1 VFIKGDK
8 VDNKLEKNKF
18 LESIILMYREGE
30 ISENALTKI
39 KNLYYKEHMDIQLEK
54 TLSEEFIVKKQN
66 PIDSD
71 QSRVLKDVEVS
82 DSLIT
87 ADANKKNIN
96 PYQSEIYKRNN
107 PFVHNTLS
115 SNNNN
120 KINKRNEQG
129 SKSKEQN
136 ITIILSLGII
146 LILLAGIILATSTWD
161 LMSNGFKT
169 ATLSMI
175 SILFFIMSNFTE
187 KKLKIIKTSFAF
199 WILGILFLPV
209 ILLSIGY
216 FGLLGNYLSI
226 DGEGRYIY
234 GIISAIICSVFFSYS
249 IKKYKKSEFTWIA
262 LLDIQIIYWFILQHF
277 EISYNNQIL
286 MLIIYTV
293 LLTGVYYK
301 LAHNKIIYDFVV
313 KAMKWYALINLIINS
328 LQVLGNVI
336 YTIFMKIIGQPIDFF
351 QGMIMVCGIIILSGI
366 ITFWTYEFKF
376 RGSIL
381 SIGALILALE
391 MICVVFKV
399 QIDEPLYYLIMHI
412 GLLII
417 YGIFY
422 YWNNFRCLNY
432 IKFGTDLI
440 VIATMASLD
449 IISIVTLKPVYT
461 VLLLYILTTVIIVT
475 SRKEKDS
482 FYLPLLKYGV
492 PCTFFIENFFTFK
505 IFGLMD
511 NLFSIKR
518 FHEGLVFIIMDIAII
533 YGISFILQLRNKG
546 DYKTYLYN
554 GHVFLGLTYI
564 YSMLFQVD
572 RMIVEGTIIIL
583 AAICLWRAE
592 STLKIRI
599 YLYGLLTMITILLFD
614 LEIFLKLSD
623 TGVCIL
629 ESQNL
634 LLLMSLFLTI
644 VWWLSSE
651 LWREYLS
658 IYLYGIY
665 SIGFLSSLG
674 LNNFQRIDYMLV
686 SFIIIGTIIMWI
698 FLDRIKKNILMP
710 IPIVSFWILSFRIIY
725 YYSDISQIV
734 ASIIVAF
741 ILIIIGYVV
750 YRINKNILVQDLLS
764 FNIFAGLSLL
774 NSVLI
779 SFESSV
785 LYGYNII
792 TLMIVGFFLLYSSRF
807 LENSFLKKALSIA
820 CVLFNYSAY
829 GRLIL
834 ELNFIDKF
842 KLEFLLVPSIV
853 ILKLIVDHYFEKKAS
868 YCSVISTT
876 WYCIVGFILLFFNSE
891 NNEFHAITFCALCI
905 ISIILG
911 FKIQNKLYF
920 LGGVSF
926 LIVGVFLNTLSFW
939 LSIPWWIYLLVG
951 GALLIFFA
959 SKNEFGKSKDNEKNK
974 AHKIFEMI
982 RKWDSK

>member
-1 VFIKGDK
+1 M
-8 VDNKLEKNKF
+8 DNKLEKNKF
-18 LESIILMYREGE
+18 LQSIVLMYKEGE

-39 KNLYYKEHMDIQLEK
+39 KNLYYEEHIDIQLET
-54 TLSEEFIVKKQN
+54 TLNEEFIMKKQYS
-66 PIDSD
+66 IDSD
-71 QSRVLKDVEVS
+71 QNSVLKNVDVSNRLDTE
-82 DSLIT
+82 DT
-87 ADANKKNIN
+87 NKKNMN
-96 PYQSEIYKRNN
+96 AYRSEIYKRNN

-115 SNNNN
+115 DNNN

-129 SKSKEQN
+129 NQSKEQN

-161 LMSNGFKT
+161 LMSNGVKT
-169 ATLSMI
+169 VTLSMI
-175 SILFFIMSNFTE
+175 SVMFFIMSNFTE

-209 ILLSIGY
+209 ILLSIAY

-234 GIISAIICSVFFSYS
+234 GIISAVICALFFSYS
-249 IKKYKKSEFTWIA
+249 IKKYKKSEFTWIT

-277 EISYNNQIL
+277 ELDYNTQIL

-293 LLTGVYYK
+293 FLTGVYFK
-301 LAHNKIIYDFVV
+301 LARNKTIYDFVI
-313 KAMKWYALINLIINS
+313 KAMKWYSLINLVINS
-328 LQVLGNVI
+328 LQMLGNII
-336 YTIFMKIIGQPIDFF
+336 YTIFMTAIGQPRGIF
-351 QGMIMVCGIIILSGI
+351 QGIIMVCGIIIISGI

-381 SIGALILALE
+381 SIGALILSLE
-391 MICVVFKV
+391 MICVIFKV

-417 YGIFY
+417 YGILY
-422 YWNNFRCLNY
+422 YWNNFRSLNY

-440 VIATMASLD
+440 VIVTMALLD
-449 IISIVTLKPVYT
+449 IISVVTLKPIYT
-461 VLLLYILTTVIIVT
+461 ALLLYILTTVIIVT

-492 PCTFFIENFFTFK
+492 PCTFFIANLFTFK
-505 IFGLMD
+505 IFRLMD
-511 NLFSIKR
+511 DLFSIKR
-518 FHEGLVFIIMDIAII
+518 FHEGLIFIIMDIAII
-533 YGISFILQLRNKG
+533 YGISFILQKRNKG

-572 RMIVEGTIIIL
+572 RMIVEGTIIIV
-583 AAICLWRAE
+583 AAVCLWRSE
-592 STLKIRI
+592 STLKIRA
-599 YLYGLLTMITILLFD
+599 YLYCLLTMITILLFD
-614 LEIFLKLSD
+614 LEMFLELSD
-623 TGVCIL
+623 TGIAIL
-629 ESQNL
+629 EPQNL
-634 LLLMSLFLTI
+634 LLLVSLFLTI

-651 LWREYLS
+651 PWQEYLN

-665 SIGFLSSLG
+665 SIGFLSSLV
-674 LNNFQRIDYMLV
+674 LNNFHRIDYMLT
-686 SFIIIGTIIMWI
+686 SFIISSAIIMWI
-698 FLDRIKKNILMP
+698 FLNRIKKNILMP
-710 IPIVSFWILSFRIIY
+710 IPIASFWILSFRIIY
-725 YYSDISQIV
+725 YYNDISQIV

-741 ILIIIGYVV
+741 ILIIIGYAI
-750 YRINKNILVQDLLS
+750 YRINKNILVQDLLG
-764 FNIFAGLSLL
+764 FNIFAGFSLL

-779 SFESSV
+779 SFESAIPC
-785 LYGYNII
+785 GYNII
-792 TLMIVGFFLLYSSRF
+792 TLMIFGFFLLYSSRF
-807 LENSFLKKALSIA
+807 LDNSFLKNGLSIA
-820 CVLFNYSAY
+820 CVVFNYSAY

-842 KLEFLLVPSIV
+842 RLEFLLVPSIV
-853 ILKLIVDHYFEKKAS
+853 ILKLVIDHYFDKKTS

-911 FKIQNKLYF
+911 FKTQNKLYF

-951 GALLIFFA
+951 GTLLIFFA
-959 SKNEFGKSKDNEKNK
+959 SKNEFGKSKDNEKNI
-974 AHKIFEMI
+974 ADKILEMI

>member
-1 VFIKGDK
+1 M
-8 VDNKLEKNKF
+8 DNKLEKNKF
-18 LESIILMYREGE
+18 LESVILMYKEGE

-39 KNLYYKEHMDIQLEK
+39 KDLYYKEHSDIQLEK
-54 TLSEEFIVKKQN
+54 ISSEEFIVKKQN

-71 QSRVLKDVEVS
+71 ESRVLKNVVVS
-82 DSLIT
+82 DNLVT
-87 ADANKKNIN
+87 EGANKKNIN
-96 PYQSEIYKRNN
+96 ANQSEIYKRNN

-115 SNNNN
+115 TKSTNNNN
-120 KINKRNEQG
+120 KINNRNEQG
-129 SKSKEQN
+129 NKSKEHN

-161 LMSNGFKT
+161 LMSNGVKT
-169 ATLSMI
+169 AALSMI
-175 SILFFIMSNFTE
+175 SIIFFIMSNFTE

-249 IKKYKKSEFTWIA
+249 IKKYKKSEFTWIT
-262 LLDIQIIYWFILQHF
+262 LLDIQIIYWCILQHF
-277 EISYNNQIL
+277 EIGYNTQIL

-301 LAHNKIIYDFVV
+301 LVHNKIIYNFVV
-313 KAMKWYALINLIINS
+313 NAIKWYALINLIINS
-328 LQVLGNVI
+328 LQVLGNII
-336 YTIFMKIIGQPIDFF
+336 YTIFMKITSQPLGIF

-381 SIGALILALE
+381 SIGALIIALE
-391 MICVVFKV
+391 MICVIFKV
-399 QIDEPLYYLIMHI
+399 EIDEPLYYLIMNI
-412 GLLII
+412 GLLLI

-422 YWNNFRCLNY
+422 YWNNFRSLNY

-440 VIATMASLD
+440 VIATMALLD
-449 IISIVTLKPVYT
+449 IISKVMLKPVYT
-461 VLLLYILTTVIIVT
+461 ALSLYVLTTVILVT

-492 PCTFFIENFFTFK
+492 PCTVFIANFFTFK

-518 FHEGLVFIIMDIAII
+518 FHEGLIFIIMDIAII
-533 YGISFILQLRNKG
+533 YGISFILRIKNNG

-564 YSMLFQVD
+564 YSMIFQVD
-572 RMIVEGTIIIL
+572 RMIVEGTIIIVS
-583 AAICLWRAE
+583 AVCLWIAG
-592 STLKIRI
+592 SSLKIRV
-599 YLYGLLTMITILLFD
+599 YLYCILTMITILLFD
-614 LEIFLKLSD
+614 LEIFLELID
-623 TGVCIL
+623 TGVAIL
-629 ESQNL
+629 EPQNL

-651 LWREYLS
+651 FWREYLN

-674 LNNFQRIDYMLV
+674 LNNFHRIDYMLV
-686 SFIIIGTIIMWI
+686 SFIIGSTVIMWT
-698 FLDRIKKNILMP
+698 FLDKIKKSFLMP
-710 IPIVSFWILSFRIIY
+710 IPIASFWILSFRIIY
-725 YYSDISQIV
+725 YYNDISQIV

-741 ILIIIGYVV
+741 ILIIIGYAV

-779 SFESSV
+779 SFESSTPYV
-785 LYGYNII
+785 YNII
-792 TLMIVGFFLLYSSRF
+792 TLMIFGFFLLYSSRF
-807 LENSFLKKALSIA
+807 LENLFLKKVLSIA

-829 GRLIL
+829 GRFIL

-842 KLEFLLVPSIV
+842 RLEFLFVPSII
-853 ILKLIVDHYFEKKAS
+853 ILKLVMDHYLEKKAF

-911 FKIQNKLYF
+911 FKTQNKLYF

-926 LIVGVFLNTLSFW
+926 LIIGVFLNTLSFW

-951 GALLIFFA
+951 GTVLIFFA
-959 SKNEFGKSKDNEKNK
+959 SKNEFGKSKDNKK
-974 AHKIFEMI
+974 SIVYKIFETI